1 MFTEKLYLDH
11 LPPALL
17 DHYLA
22 KGWYRMGQS
31 MFTCRFLMFQGHLYP
46 AVWVRLP
53 LTGFEMTKRQRKLFT
68 RNSAQFQVVTRPG
81 KINMEKER
89 LYQKYRKNFQGR
101 LAPSLKVSLLD
112 DGNFNLFNT
121 YETCIYN
128 GQDLV
133 GFSFFDLGKESI
145 ASIMGVYHPDYKK
158 NSLGFFTMLA
168 EISFGLEHGYTHY
181 YPGYIV
187 PGYPKFD
194 YKTRIGDVECF
205 EEKNQLWTPRAQYPF
220 DNLPTQRME
229 KQLKEVKK
237 HLDQWGIPNKLVLY
251 PPYEANLIGYWILDY
266 LEYPMLL
273 ECTGTSIEPTR
284 TILAFDSI
292 RDLYRLY
299 LCSVYDDLSDFFH
312 GSMVEASSAMP
323 LQLELLIKDG
333 LIAESQSAEEIAGI
347 IAHQKSKN

>member
-31 MFTCRFLMFQGHLYP
+31 MFTCRFLMFQGQLFP

-53 LTGFEMTKRQRKLFT
+53 LSAYEMTKHQRKLYQ
-68 RNSAQFQVVTRPG
+68 RNLSRFQVVTRPG

-121 YETCIYN
+121 YETCIYD
-128 GQDLV
+128 GQELV

-145 ASIMGVYHPDYKK
+145 ASILGVYHPDFKK
-158 NSLGFFTMLA
+158 YSLGFFTMLL
-168 EISFGLEHGYTHY
+168 EISFGLENGYTHY

-194 YKTRIGDVECF
+194 YKTRIGAVECF
-205 EEKNQLWTPRAQYPF
+205 EEKSQQWIPKTHYPF
-220 DNLPTQRME
+220 GDLPTQRME
-229 KQLKEVKK
+229 LRLREVKNY
-237 HLDQWGIPNKLVLY
+237 LDAWNLPNKLVLY

-273 ECTGTSIEPTR
+273 ECMDTMLEPTK
-284 TILAFDSI
+284 TILAFDTI
-292 RDLYRLY
+292 RDTYRLY

-312 GSMVEASSAMP
+312 GSLLDAVTQIP

-333 LIAESQSAEEIAGI
+333 LLAESTSAEEMAGI
-347 IAHQKSKN
+347 IAGHAAGN